1 MTTRKKQLSI
11 PDSFRIL
18 SFIFAAI
25 LISACSKKIVFPTS
39 TVLPAADAVV
49 KIDKNDSNN
58 YELELEVENMA
69 KPDRLDPPRKTYV
82 VWMVS
87 ERNGTINMG
96 NLKINNKLKGSLNAV
111 TPYKPICFF
120 ITAEEKQDVTTPST
134 QVVLNSENFKVK

>member
-1 MTTRKKQLSI
+1 MTTRKNQLSI
-11 PDSFRIL
+11 PNSFRIL

-25 LISACSKKIVFPTS
+25 LISACSKKVVFPTS

-49 KIDKNDSNN
+49 KIDKDDSNN
-58 YELELEVENMA
+58 YDINLEVENMA

-87 ERNGTINMG
+87 EKNGTINMG
-96 NLKINNKLKGSLNAV
+96 NLKINNKLKGSLEAV

-120 ITAEEKQDVTTPST
+120 ITAEEKQDVATPST
-134 QVVLNSENFKVK
+134 QVVLNSENFDVK

>member
-1 MTTRKKQLSI
+1 MTTRKNQLSI
-11 PDSFRIL
+11 PNSFRIL

-25 LISACSKKIVFPTS
+25 LISACSKKVVFPTS

-49 KIDKNDSNN
+49 KIDKDEGSN
-58 YELELEVENMA
+58 YEVNLEVENMA

-87 ERNGTINMG
+87 EKNGTINMG
-96 NLKINNKLKGSLNAV
+96 NLKINKKLKGSLEAV

-120 ITAEEKQDVTTPST
+120 ITAEEKQDVDTPST
-134 QVVLNSENFKVK
+134 QVVLNSENFDVK

>member
-25 LISACSKKIVFPTS
+25 MISACSKKIVFPTS

-96 NLKINNKLKGSLNAV
+96 NLKINNKLKGSLKAV

>member
-1 MTTRKKQLSI
+1 MTTRKNYLTI

-25 LISACSKKIVFPTS
+25 LISACSKKVVFPTS
-39 TVLPAADAVV
+39 PVLPAADAVV
-49 KIDKNDSNN
+49 KIDKGDSNN
-58 YELELEVENMA
+58 YQLKLEVENMA
-69 KPDRLDPPRKTYV
+69 KPDRLDPPRKNYV

-96 NLKINNKLKGSLNAV
+96 NLKISNKLKGSLETV

-120 ITAEEKQDVTTPST
+120 VTAEERQDVDTPST
-134 QVVLNSENFKVK
+134 QVVLNSENFEVK

>member
-1 MTTRKKQLSI
+1 MKTKKKTLSI

-25 LISACSKKIVFPTS
+25 LVSACAKKVVFPTS
-39 TVLPAADAVV
+39 EVLPAANAVV

-69 KPDRLDPPRKTYV
+69 HPDRLNPPRRTYV

-96 NLKINNKLKGSLNAV
+96 NLKINKKLRGSLEAV
-111 TPYKPICFF
+111 TPFKPVCFF
-120 ITAEEKQDVTTPST
+120 ITAEEEQDVRSPST
-134 QVVLNSENFKVK
+134 QVVLNSENFEVK